1 MSRHGRG
8 GAGRVRGIEQAAVG
22 VEQAAVGEEQAAVG
36 VEHGGLEVE
45 QARIVCGTGWGL
57 ILGVG

>member
-1 MSRHGRG
+1 M
-8 GAGRVRGIEQAAVG
+8 
-22 VEQAAVGEEQAAVG
+22 EQAAVGEEQAAVG